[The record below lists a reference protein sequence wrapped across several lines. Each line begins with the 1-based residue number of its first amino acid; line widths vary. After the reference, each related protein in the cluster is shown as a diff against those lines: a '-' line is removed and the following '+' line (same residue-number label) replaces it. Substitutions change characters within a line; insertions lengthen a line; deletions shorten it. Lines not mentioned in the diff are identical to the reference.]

1 MKKIA
6 VNTMK
11 SFLKEHKREDTYTK
25 TFEVADSSFEVV
37 FHTNLSIEEKAMFV
51 NRVLS
56 GCFDRMGNFRPEYVS
71 PVLRATILQMCTN
84 VPALTLKNELSD
96 SGSPALDLEAM
107 NDLYVALNLDHVDDH
122 GYREMVDEIE
132 NLCEQAIE
140 WKKSQ
145 LTYKSEISAALR
157 ELLDTIAKKV
167 DEVDVESLMKYA
179 GDLSKATHGLEKG
192 ELADKLIELSQYRNK
207 TDI

>member
-11 SFLKEHKREDTYTK
+11 AFLKDHKSEDTYTK
-25 TFEVADSSFEVV
+25 TFEIADSSFEVV
-37 FHTNLSIEEKAMFV
+37 FHTNLSIAEKTTFI

-56 GCFDRMGNFRPEYVS
+56 GCFDSMGNFRPEYVS

-107 NDLYVALNLDHVDDH
+107 NDLYMTMNLDCANDQ
-122 GYREMVDEIE
+122 GYQEMMNEMAQ
-132 NLCEQAIE
+132 LCMQAID
-140 WKKSQ
+140 WKKSRN
-145 LTYKSEISAALR
+145 LSSHNTDSALR
-157 ELLDTIAKKV
+157 NLLDTLTAKV
-167 DEVDVESLMKYA
+167 DGMDTSALMQYA
-179 GDLSKATHGLEKG
+179 GVLSEATQGLGKGDILKGLLEARAAEKA
-192 ELADKLIELSQYRNK
+192 D
-207 TDI
+207 